1 MPPRHAAPAETPFF
15 GWRVVGAAFVVA
27 LFGWG
32 VGFYGPP
39 IYLHVVQ
46 QTRGWSVALVSAAV
60 TTHFLFGAPAVAN
73 LARLHRRFGVV
84 AVTRAGAVAAALG
97 LLGWALA
104 AAPWQLFAA
113 TALTGFGWAA
123 TGGAAINAMVAP
135 WFARRRPAALSMAYN
150 GASAGGVLL
159 TPLWVALIA
168 AAGFAGAAALVG
180 AAMAAVLWW
189 IAGRYLAPTP
199 GSLGQHPDNG
209 AVGAAPAAAG
219 DAAPLAGTPWRDRR
233 FVTLAAGNAA
243 ALFAQI
249 GLIAHLFSLL
259 VPPLG
264 AALAGIAMSVA
275 TVAAIAGRSL
285 LGWLMPP
292 KADRRRAAVANL
304 ALQVLGCAVLL
315 AADGSPALLL
325 LGVALFGLALGNVT
339 TLPPLIAQQD
349 FAPAETARIVALV
362 TATGQAVYA
371 FAPAL
376 FGLLRSVEPGGAALF
391 AAAAAA
397 QMLAAALLLA
407 GRAPATPRSRR
418 TRG

>member
-1 MPPRHAAPAETPFF
+1 MPPQTPDPAETPFF

-39 IYLHVVQ
+39 VYLHVVQ
-46 QTRGWSVALVSAAV
+46 ERRGWSVALVSAAV
-60 TTHFLFGAPAVAN
+60 TAHFLFGAAAVAN
-73 LARLHRRFGVV
+73 LARLHRRFGLV
-84 AVTRAGAVAAALG
+84 AVTRAGGVAAAVG

-135 WFARRRPAALSMAYN
+135 WFVRRRPAALSMAYN

-159 TPLWVALIA
+159 TPIWVALIA

-180 AAMAAVLWW
+180 AAMAVVLWW
-189 IAGRYLAPTP
+189 IAGRFLAPTP
-199 GSLGQHPDNG
+199 ASLGQHPDHAAG
-209 AVGAAPAAAG
+209 GTARPLGGHAAPPGAS
-219 DAAPLAGTPWRDRR
+219 LWRERR
-233 FVTLAAGNAA
+233 FLTLAAGNAV

-264 AALAGIAMSVA
+264 AALAGIALSVA
-275 TVAAIAGRSL
+275 TAAAIAGRSL

-292 KADRRRAAVANL
+292 EADRRRAAAANL
-304 ALQVLGCAVLL
+304 ALQVLGCLVLL
-315 AADGSPALLL
+315 GADGAPVPLL

-349 FAPAETARIVALV
+349 FAPADTARIVALV

-376 FGLLRSVEPGGAALF
+376 FGLLRQFEASGGALF
-391 AAAAAA
+391 LAAAAA
-397 QMLAAALLLA
+397 QAIAAALLLA
-407 GRAPATPRSRR
+407 GRRAASC
-418 TRG
+418 